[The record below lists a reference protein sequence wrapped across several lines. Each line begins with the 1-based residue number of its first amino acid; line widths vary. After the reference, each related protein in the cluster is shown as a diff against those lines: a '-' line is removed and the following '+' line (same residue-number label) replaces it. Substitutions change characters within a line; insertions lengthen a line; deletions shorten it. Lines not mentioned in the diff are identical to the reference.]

1 LRDECGRHRR
11 EAFELQARVVD
22 TDLGRPGCRWP
33 SFAAAV
39 CERGVD
45 AVFTYP
51 LSVATTT
58 FGGLTL

>member
-1 LRDECGRHRR
+1 
-11 EAFELQARVVD
+11 VVD